1 MVTFNKLDGLARRPI
16 AHTCGCIMEL
26 PVTYSTYTEFHSE
39 MDGILKSQEAF
50 VMSSL

>member
-1 MVTFNKLDGLARRPI
+1 MTFNKLDGLARRPI
-16 AHTCGCIMEL
+16 AHTCGCTIEL
-26 PVTYSTYTEFHSE
+26 PVTYSTYTEFQSE